1 MDKILKQL
9 AENQTKLIALME
21 GQQEKAAGNA
31 HSAVRLHGNTGIF
44 AVSGLERD
52 IINAYVTP
60 RGIANILPAI
70 PSVSENPR
78 FGSITGFTATTGSQP
93 TTACADAPMGYMK
106 GCNLTATFGLKRF
119 DTNTIE
125 MDKVM
130 LKLNRGDF
138 TDLILHGQLLTNMG
152 LRPGG
157 MNESQVMNVITMAE
171 MIIVGAN
178 FERALG
184 ADIWQGTVAGGTFPG
199 LDAQIATG
207 QVDADTNTACP
218 ALDSDVKDFNYND
231 VCGTTLDIVEYVSM
245 LIYYLEYN
253 ADRMGLGPVK
263 YAIAMTKGLWYE
275 LSACWPC
282 SYMSNRCKSDA
293 GAQLLTVN
301 DNVNVN
307 ERDRMRRGM
316 VLPVNGTEYPVII
329 DDGIYEYNSTNSAS
343 VAAGSFASALYF
355 VPLTIAGGFPVT
367 YMEYVDYKQAES
379 DTSLLHG
386 MEEYFWTDNGRYSWA
401 IDNNRWCYQ
410 LSAKTEQRIILRT
423 PQLAGKIQRIGYT
436 PLQHLRDSAADSPY
450 FYDGG
455 VSMRAASQYYAV
467 WETGSPTTRG

>member
-1 MDKILKQL
+1 
-9 AENQTKLIALME
+9 
-21 GQQEKAAGNA
+21 
-31 HSAVRLHGNTGIF
+31 
-44 AVSGLERD
+44 
-52 IINAYVTP
+52 
-60 RGIANILPAI
+60 
-70 PSVSENPR
+70 
-78 FGSITGFTATTGSQP
+78 
-93 TTACADAPMGYMK
+93 
-106 GCNLTATFGLKRF
+106 
-119 DTNTIE
+119 
-125 MDKVM
+125 
-130 LKLNRGDF
+130 
-138 TDLILHGQLLTNMG
+138 
-152 LRPGG
+152 
-157 MNESQVMNVITMAE
+157 
-171 MIIVGAN
+171 
-178 FERALG
+178 
-184 ADIWQGTVAGGTFPG
+184 
-199 LDAQIATG
+199 
-207 QVDADTNTACP
+207 
-218 ALDSDVKDFNYND
+218 

-263 YAIAMTKGLWYE
+263 YAIAMTKGLWFE

-282 SYMSNRCKSDA
+282 SYMSNRCKNDA
-293 GAQLLTVN
+293 GTRIAVMN

-307 ERDRMRRGM
+307 ERDRMRRNM

-367 YMEYVDYKQAES
+367 YMEYVDYKQAGA

-436 PLQHLRDSAADSPY
+436 PLQHLRDSDADSPY
-450 FYDGG
+450 FFDGG
-455 VSMRAASQYYAV
+455 VSMRSASQYYAV
-467 WETGSPTTRG
+467 WESGSPTTRA